1 MQNLPQPQVFTN
13 DLTDSEKAVIN
24 EQVQSTKQYPAQLQQ
39 IAIDASHL
47 LSNSEQRLM
56 EQQNT
61 GFFKR
66 VIHKFTGKQ
75 SENTR
80 QNQADII
87 NMQKYAWYYLQ
98 ELQRQ
103 NLIAGKSIAVI
114 RNNLITVN
122 DAIIET
128 REFLE
133 EAIDKITAR
142 LDKVESRTELLAWAM
157 DKEAEKR
164 KYKVIPQTIK
174 TLLIAYDFI
183 KSNHKHIQN
192 YRDINAVFAT
202 LDKFGIDL
210 EEEISLNE
218 FISQLLDEIE
228 VFGGLEHYNNII
240 QLNFEE
246 YAISG
251 QYLQDNITGSGIN
264 ALYYLA
270 DNYNKILDILNDID
284 ESQREDFIAKL
295 FGNEFGHLSEVYT
308 IEELVLEIIG
318 GSLTIIDLYKEQYKT
333 IDTNDGLSY
342 IENNTHEKTLI
353 SLLTLPEIKEHTW
366 LSQPRDKRYAI
377 KYLQLLAFCCD
388 ENNSNSV
395 RFLSQLIEISGI
407 DDSAQSILDNIGERS
422 KIIANPS
429 ELIGLL
435 PTDDDKY
442 TLIADMIFL
451 SHLSGMELQ
460 NKFIGAIAN
469 QTKPGNFREYF
480 LLLSEFIQNSEQEKD
495 ECINVIA
502 KINKISKS
510 WKNIILYKE
519 MSFKGCFCNIS
530 SQLNSNS
537 LKISMLSVDLSSLSL
552 KTIDCMS
559 FGDENWAARK
569 IIEASRK
576 NCLSDL
582 NKEKNKIKDELSNSS
597 SEIYQV
603 SSLCRKFGLSTI
615 EYSHSLYGSDFEL
628 ESSVT
633 NTDWNDQ
640 FQAYC
645 DQIEQAIDNFNKAV
659 ELSEAQL
666 ELFEQGKFDVSI
678 IDIKNQEKAE
688 REEQLHQEKLSK
700 QSVKIDINGEKK
712 ELKIS
717 WQDTVDF
724 PFKLDEI
731 RDIISNRTT
740 WAVLDY
746 NENVYMSS
754 NGVEWHHVMGGFNK
768 IKYMD
773 GLFYFFGKEDF
784 LVLDEKGE
792 RITGLK
798 PSILKNWDYSET
810 NDLVKYGNKW
820 LWRITERAKY
830 KYTEK
835 GIIWDSEKEDWYYKS
850 IILEADSL
858 DGDWRVWSEMPKL
871 PDGVKIEKF
880 AILPNSDMVMIFCEY
895 DSSYVRN
902 KKIGDKPNFAHYF
915 NGDKWKQAE
924 WNSDDI
930 NHIRDDLYFK
940 EFNGQYYC
948 YNGGSV
954 YTSPKGYA
962 WQRLGNYYNIQKCF
976 EISNSLFLFTSYNN
990 NLYISADLKEY
1001 KELILEDG
1009 NWRYFTL
1016 NGKRVLSVY
1025 EPNRH
1030 ESFLRLGEI
1039 IVD

>member
-1 MQNLPQPQVFTN
+1 MQNLPQPQVFAN
-13 DLTDSEKAVIN
+13 DLTDSEKTVIN
-24 EQVQSTKQYPAQLQQ
+24 ELVQSTKQYPAQLQQ
-39 IAIDASHL
+39 LAIDASHL

-142 LDKVESRTELLAWAM
+142 LEKVESRTELLAWAM
-157 DKEAEKR
+157 DKDAEKR

-174 TLLIAYDFI
+174 TLLITYDFI
-183 KSNHKHIQN
+183 KSNYKHIQN
-192 YRDINAVFAT
+192 YRDMNAVFAT
-202 LDKFGIDL
+202 LDKLGIDL

-228 VFGGLEHYNNII
+228 VFGGIENYHNII
-240 QLNFEE
+240 QLNFDE

-251 QYLQDNITGSGIN
+251 QYLQDNIAGSGVN
-264 ALYYLA
+264 ALYYLL
-270 DNYNKILDILNDID
+270 DNYDKITDILNDIE
-284 ESQREDFIAKL
+284 ESHRENFIAKL
-295 FGNEFGHLSEVYT
+295 FGNEFGHLSELYT
-308 IEELVLEIIG
+308 IEELVFEIIG
-318 GSLTIIDLYKEQYKT
+318 GSLTAIDLYKEQHK
-333 IDTNDGLSY
+333 IVDTNDGLYY
-342 IENNTHEKTLI
+342 IENDTHQNTLT
-353 SLLTLPEIKEHTW
+353 SLLTLPEIKEHSW
-366 LSQPRDKRYAI
+366 LSQQKDKVHAL

-388 ENNSNSV
+388 KNSANSIG
-395 RFLSQLIEISGI
+395 FLSQLIEIADI
-407 DDSAQSILDNIGERS
+407 NDNTQSILDNLGERS
-422 KIIANPS
+422 RIIANPS
-429 ELIGLL
+429 ELAELL
-435 PTDDDKY
+435 PTNDDKY
-442 TLIADMIFL
+442 TLIADMMFL
-451 SHLSGMELQ
+451 SYLSGMELQ
-460 NKFIGAIAN
+460 NKFIGVIAN
-469 QTKPGNFREYF
+469 QTKPENFREYF
-480 LLLSEFIQNSEQEKD
+480 LLLSEFIQNSEQGKD
-495 ECINVIA
+495 EIINTIA
-502 KINKISKS
+502 KINQVSKC

-519 MSFKGCFCNIS
+519 MSFEDYFSNIS
-530 SQLNSNS
+530 SQFSSNS
-537 LKISMLSVDLSSLSL
+537 LKITMLSMNLSSLSL

-559 FGDENWAARK
+559 FGDENWATRK
-569 IIEASRK
+569 IIEVSR
-576 NCLSDL
+576 NSCLSDL

-603 SSLCRKFGLSTI
+603 SSLCRKFGLPTI
-615 EYSHSLYGSDFEL
+615 EYSHSLYSSDFKL
-628 ESSVT
+628 ESSAS
-633 NTDWNDQ
+633 NTDWDNQ
-640 FQAYC
+640 FQTYY
-645 DQIEQAIDNFNKAV
+645 DQINQAIDNFNKAV

-688 REEQLHQEKLSK
+688 REESLHQEKLSK

-717 WQDTVDF
+717 WQDTVGF

-731 RDIISNRTT
+731 RNIISNRTT

-746 NENVYMSS
+746 NENVYISS
-754 NGVEWHHVMGGFNK
+754 DGMEWHHVMGSFNK
-768 IKYMD
+768 IKYAD
-773 GLFYFFGKEDF
+773 GLFYFFSKENF
-784 LVLDEKGE
+784 LVLNEEGQK
-792 RITGLK
+792 ITGLR
-798 PSILKNWDYSET
+798 PNLLQDSDYSET
-810 NDLVKYGNKW
+810 DDLVKYGNKW
-820 LWRITERAKY
+820 LWRITKRTNY
-830 KYTEK
+830 KYTKK
-835 GIIWDSEKEDWYYKS
+835 GIIWGSEKENWYYKS
-850 IILEADSL
+850 IILEANSL

-871 PDGVKIEKF
+871 PDGVQIEKF
-880 AILPNSDMVMIFCEY
+880 AILPNSDIAMIFCKY
-895 DSSYVRN
+895 DFSYVRH
-902 KKIGDKPNFAHYF
+902 KKMGDKSNFAHYF

-930 NHIRDDLYFK
+930 NYIRDDLYFK

-948 YNGGSV
+948 YNGGNV
-954 YTSPKGYA
+954 YTSQKGYV
-962 WQRLGNYYNIQKCF
+962 WERLKDYRNISQCF
-976 EISNSLFLFTSYNN
+976 EIDESLFLFTSWGNEC
-990 NLYISADLKEY
+990 YISSNLQEY
-1001 KELILEDG
+1001 KELVLEDG
-1009 NWRYFTL
+1009 GWHYFTP
-1016 NGKRVLSVY
+1016 NGKQVLAVY

-1030 ESFLRLGEI
+1030 ESFLRLGTV